1 MATSWLSAK
10 VTGQEYT
17 IVDGVFAAISG
28 AVAATK
34 YSVIAGLIS
43 GAYTGLVTYWNG
55 ASFGGAVAA
64 GTIASLVAVSAYSGM
79 VKVSTGKE
87 LGIVATVFVDTVF
100 TSEFNIV
107 AATTSKSAVVANK
120 NSKYSSSSNTA
131 GGRDTTGFSKPVIDH
146 KIKHR
151 YRGIQE

>member
-1 MATSWLSAK
+1 MSAK
-10 VTGQEYT
+10 T
-17 IVDGVFAAISG
+17 IGE
-28 AVAATK
+28 
-34 YSVIAGLIS
+34 
-43 GAYTGLVTYWNG
+43 
-55 ASFGGAVAA
+55 
-64 GTIASLVAVSAYSGM
+64 
-79 VKVSTGKE
+79 E
-87 LGIVATVFVDTVF
+87 LSIGATVFVDTVF
-100 TSEFNIV
+100 TSEFNTV